1 MQVSEWVGYVIN
13 APLQL
18 EALILVKEKHVK
30 AGQLDDE
37 AAQKIRAMSQSDL
50 PIEDRRSWYNA
61 MARKMRSGVGLK
73 AGLVEKY
80 NAACSSRKERFNL
93 LKEFM
98 IDPNMRKA

>member
-1 MQVSEWVGYVIN
+1 M
-13 APLQL
+13 
-18 EALILVKEKHVK
+18 
-30 AGQLDDE
+30 DE
-37 AAQKIRAMSQSDL
+37 ASVEKIRVMSQSDM

-98 IDPNMRKA
+98 IDPNMPKSYIC